1 MKYDFDNLADR
12 SNVNS
17 LKYSTPN
24 VLPMWVADMD
34 FKTPDFIMEA
44 IKKRVD
50 KGAFGYTNDPDYFYD
65 AIISFWAR
73 RHNLELKR
81 KDIAFTTGVVP
92 AISSTVRCFTE
103 VGDNV
108 LILSPVYNI
117 FYNSIRNN
125 KRIILSSDLVYKDG
139 KYSVDYADLENKLS
153 DEKTKLMIFCNP
165 HNPIGYIWDKEELK
179 RIATLCKKHN
189 VIILSDEIHCD
200 IVNPGLSYTPFL
212 SIEEAKDITIMAAS
226 GSKCFNLAGLQGAFI
241 ASYNQDLYNKLFRAL
256 NNDEVAEGN
265 AFVYDALSSALNNGD
280 EWLKQMNEYVY
291 NNKLYV
297 KEFICKELPNIHYVE
312 SYATYLIW
320 VDVSKITND
329 VKKFTQYLKNKYK
342 LWVSSGDSYGANGEG
357 FIRINLATS
366 YKNVVDGMNRLKEAI
381 NSLND

>member
-12 SNVNS
+12 TGVNS

-34 FKTPDFIMEA
+34 FKTPDFIMDA
-44 IKKRVD
+44 IKKRVE
-50 KGAFGYTNDPDYFYD
+50 KGAFGYTNDPDYYYE
-65 AIISFWAR
+65 AIINFWQR
-73 RHNLELKR
+73 RHNLTLER

-108 LILSPVYNI
+108 IILSPVYNI

-125 KRIILSSDLVYKDG
+125 KRVILSCDLIYKDN
-139 KYSVDYADLENKLS
+139 KYSVDYDDLEKKLS

-165 HNPIGYIWDKEELK
+165 HNPIGYIWNKEELAH
-179 RIATLCKKHN
+179 IARLCKKHN

-200 IVNPGLSYTPFL
+200 IINPGLSYTPFL
-212 SIEEAKDITIMAAS
+212 SIDEAKDITIMAGSA
-226 GSKCFNLAGLQGAFI
+226 SKCFNLAGLQGAFV
-241 ASYNQDLYNKLFRAL
+241 ASYNEDLYKRIYRAL

-265 AFVYDALSSALNNGD
+265 AFVYDALTAAFNNGD
-280 EWLKQMNEYVY
+280 EWLKEMNEYVY
-291 NNKLYV
+291 KNKLYV
-297 KEFICKELPNIHYVE
+297 KEFINNNIKRIKYVE
-312 SYATYLIW
+312 NYATYLIW
-320 VDVSKITND
+320 VDVKDITNN
-329 VKKFTQYLKNKYK
+329 VKKFTQKLKEKYG
-342 LWVSSGDSYGANGEG
+342 LWVSSGDSYGDNGEG

-366 YKNVVDGMNRLKEAI
+366 FDNVVTCMNKLKQAVDE
-381 NSLND
+381 L